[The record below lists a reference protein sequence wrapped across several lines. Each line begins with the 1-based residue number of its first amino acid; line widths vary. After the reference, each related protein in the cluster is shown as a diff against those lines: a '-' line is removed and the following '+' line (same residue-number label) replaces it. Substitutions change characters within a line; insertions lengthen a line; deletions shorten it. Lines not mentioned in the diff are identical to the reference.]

1 VDHAEPIVLRVQ
13 PIDLGTVLLITVD
26 LIPLE
31 LMERHAKPPGFHPGR
46 FPLGHE
52 AVLGRERV
60 REIRIAVMDERRQP
74 VDLGSS
80 GQQVGL
86 PPLLALAGLPAVACL
101 LGAMS
106 LELLLKPCHL
116 APEPIGP
123 LPVRLGLAPE
133 SLEVAGQCRPFL
145 HQRPNLA
152 RRKPRKLEPDR
163 FPFG

>member
-1 VDHAEPIVLRVQ
+1 VDHAEPIVLRLQ
-13 PIDLGTVLLITVD
+13 PIDLGAVLLITVD

-31 LMERHAKPPGFHPGR
+31 LMERHAKPPGLHPGR

-74 VDLGSS
+74 IDLGSS

-86 PPLLALAGLPAVACL
+86 PPLLALAGLPALACL
-101 LGAMS
+101 LGAMG

-116 APEPIGP
+116 APRRLGF
-123 LPVRLGLAPE
+123 LPERLGLAPE
-133 SLEVAGQCRPFL
+133 RLDLAAERLEVSR
-145 HQRPNLA
+145 QRGPL
-152 RRKPRKLEPDR
+152 
-163 FPFG
+163 FH